1 MNITIKGKSNN
12 SWEKSILDDRYFID
26 KPEHNSE
33 SLFNDRKTLN
43 DESADF
49 RFHARESDGF
59 YNYDG
64 VELIFHADIKANGN
78 YIASLHLSYQEIEML
93 LSTKIISK
101 YTDKINNLEYEK
113 YDLDNKISN
122 LEDEI
127 EVLKEKVKKFD
138 EIKEKMNE

>member
-1 MNITIKGKSNN
+1 MNITIRGKSSN
-12 SWEKSILDDRYFID
+12 SWERSILDDRYFID

-49 RFHARESDGF
+49 DILVRESDG
-59 YNYDG
+59 YGNYDG
-64 VELIFHADIKANGN
+64 IMLRFHADIKANGN
-78 YIASLHLSYQEIEML
+78 YIAYLYLSYQEIEML
-93 LSTKIISK
+93 LFTKISSK
-101 YTDKINNLEYEK
+101 YTDEINDLEDEK
-113 YDLDNKISN
+113 HDLINKISN
-122 LEDEI
+122 LEDEM